1 MTSARTSTDRLI
13 KRGEGWQIGWDSA
26 ASEFRGLLGDDRWA
40 FELTRSELDD
50 FCRLVEQLAETLRAI
65 GEELMEEE
73 RIACEAETETLWL
86 EAEGFA
92 DRYTLH
98 LILHTGRRCE
108 AHWDET
114 AARELTTAARTI
126 RVFSGSTEPHRA

>member
-1 MTSARTSTDRLI
+1 MTPFTERLI
-13 KRGEGWQIGWDSA
+13 KRGDGWQIGWDA
-26 ASEFRGLLGDDRWA
+26 GASEFCGLVGNDRWA

-50 FCRLVEQLAETLRAI
+50 FCRLVDQLAETLRAI
-65 GEELMEEE
+65 AAELMDEE

-86 EAEGFA
+86 EAEGFP

-98 LILHTGRRCE
+98 LIVRTGRRSE

-114 AARELTTAARTI
+114 AARELTAAARTI
-126 RVFSGSTEPHRA
+126 RVFTGSA